1 MSRVGNFFNKLFKPA
16 PEKIDLD
23 KDKTSMMKALRN
35 VFTGTGRSKRWK
47 QNIKKVKGWAIK
59 KRKENKTAKRSRK
72 NNGMKGRKH
81 IMGRK

>member
-23 KDKTSMMKALRN
+23 KDKTSMMKALKN
-35 VFTGTGRSKRWK
+35 VFSGTGRSRHWK
-47 QNIKKVKGWAIK
+47 QAIHKARGWAAK

-72 NNGMKGRKH
+72 NNGMRGRKH